1 MKDKLFNK
9 NFTIMVVGQLISM
22 FGNTLQRFALSLY
35 ILDVTGSAAL
45 FSLIL
50 SIAILP
56 EIFLA
61 PFGGAFADRFD
72 KKKIM
77 VALDTFSGLL
87 LLVFAILLRGS
98 NSGLI
103 LIGVLMCVLAVIQS
117 IYDPAVRASLPIMVA
132 PKNLSKANSVVSIIG
147 AMTSLLGP
155 VCAGFVYGFLG
166 IEAVFMI
173 NIISFFVSAFMELFL
188 YIEHTPAKME
198 GKLLPTFCADLKSTA
213 HYLIYKK
220 RSIFYILLLSGAIN
234 LFLTPIYTVGVPYVE
249 KLIFGVSDQLYG
261 ISEGSVGLGMIIG
274 ALLVAPIS
282 KKLPFTK
289 MHIHFI
295 FLTMLVLGMG
305 IATLPGIVAAS
316 GVSYVS
322 YILWTVIGF
331 LFSFILVNVNISF
344 MTYLQMETPNEMMGK
359 TMALTGALSTA
370 LMPIGQIIFGSL
382 YEIFQAKLIIIYL
395 LVAACTVIVTILMKK
410 ILFNLPSSTDSE

>member
-9 NFTIMVVGQLISM
+9 NFTIMVVGQLISL
-22 FGNTLQRFALSLY
+22 FGNSLQRFALSLY

-56 EIFLA
+56 EVFLA
-61 PFGGAFADRFD
+61 PFGGAIADRFS

-87 LLVFAILLRGS
+87 LLVFAILLKGQAS
-98 NSGLI
+98 SGLI
-103 LIGVLMCVLAVIQS
+103 LVGVLMCVLAVIQS
-117 IYDPAVRASLPIMVA
+117 IYDPSVRAALPIMVA
-132 PKNLSKANSVVSIIG
+132 PENLTQANSVVSIIG

-166 IEAVFMI
+166 IEAVFII
-173 NIISFFVSAFMELFL
+173 NIISFLFSAFMELFL
-188 YIEHTPAKME
+188 YIEHTPVTME
-198 GKLLPTFCADLKSTA
+198 GRLLPTFCADLKSTA

-220 RSIFYILLLSGAIN
+220 RSIFYILLLSSALN

-274 ALLVAPIS
+274 ALLVVPLS
-282 KKLPFTK
+282 KKLPFAK
-289 MHIHFI
+289 LHIHFI
-295 FLTMLVLGMG
+295 FLTVFVLGMG
-305 IATLPGIVAAS
+305 IATLPGILAAS
-316 GVSYVS
+316 GVSYLS
-322 YILWTVIGF
+322 YIIWTIIGF
-331 LFSFILVNVNISF
+331 LFSFVLVNVNISF
-344 MTYLQMETPNEMMGK
+344 MTYLQIETPNEMMGK

-370 LMPIGQIIFGSL
+370 LMPIGQIIFGYL
-382 YEIFQAKLIIIYL
+382 YELFQTKLIIIYL
-395 LVAACTVIVTILMKK
+395 LVAVCTIIVTVLMKK
-410 ILFNLPSSTDSE
+410 ILSNLPA